1 MILAASTTHII
12 MGIVVIV
19 LLLALRF
26 ILIRRG

>member
-12 MGIVVIV
+12 VGIVGIV
-19 LLLALRF
+19 LVLALRF